1 MVQGDA
7 QKLQPLGLNGGGGG
21 GVNMHVHTFSVILF
35 KRIPAQVTSPI
46 ACAEA
51 ALGLLVIKAS
61 SKKIK

>member
-7 QKLQPLGLNGGGGG
+7 QKLQPLGLNGGGG